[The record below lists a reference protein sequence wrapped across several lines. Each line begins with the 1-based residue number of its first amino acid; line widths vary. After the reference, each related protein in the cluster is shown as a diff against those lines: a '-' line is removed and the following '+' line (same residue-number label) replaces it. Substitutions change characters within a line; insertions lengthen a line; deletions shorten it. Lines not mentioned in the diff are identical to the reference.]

1 MSGWLR
7 RVKDWIAA
15 HVDSNSDD
23 DTRYGTGGDDW
34 LPERSYADDPM
45 VYALQMLEE
54 PDFFEQVT
62 HFSLCAT
69 LAVVAAT
76 RLAQVEWPMWRELD
90 EDDPRKLA
98 LRGCYA
104 ALLSDYT
111 SAVGGLRAAQIVCGV
126 SAEAMSYAASYAVP
140 PEFPPLG

>member
-1 MSGWLR
+1 
-7 RVKDWIAA
+7 VKEWIAA

-34 LPERSYADDPM
+34 LPEWRSYADDPI
-45 VYALQMLEE
+45 VYALEMLEE

-76 RLAQVEWPMWRELD
+76 RLVHGEWPMRRELQ

-98 LRGCYA
+98 LRACYA

-111 SAVGGLRAAQIVCGV
+111 SAVGGLRAAQVVRGL
-126 SAEAMSYAASYAVP
+126 STEALGYAASYAVP